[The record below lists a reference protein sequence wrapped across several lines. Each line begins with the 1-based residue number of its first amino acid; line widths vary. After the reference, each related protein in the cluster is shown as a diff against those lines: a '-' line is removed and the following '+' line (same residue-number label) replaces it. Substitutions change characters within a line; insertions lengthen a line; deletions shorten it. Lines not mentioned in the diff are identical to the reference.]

1 MNVSE
6 HFIRRPVGTTLIA
19 IAIFLIGAV
28 AYVFLPVASMP
39 TVDFPS
45 IRVAASRPG
54 ADPATMAAT
63 VAAPLER
70 QLGAIA
76 GVTEITSQS
85 SLGSTSISIQFDLSR
100 SADKAAR
107 DVQAALNAA
116 AIDLPSDL
124 PTLPIFRKANP
135 GAFPVLIIALTSTSL
150 TASQIYDVADT
161 VIAQR
166 IAQVEGVAE
175 VTVSGAEQPAIRV
188 RLEPG
193 RLAAMGLSL
202 DAVRTAISNA
212 NVSAPIGSFEGG
224 AQGLTL
230 AGNTQITTPEEYGG
244 IVVRAANGTIVRLS
258 DIATVERGTRNSRA
272 SGSYNGKPAVT
283 LTITRQP
290 GANVV
295 ETVDRVNALLPE
307 LRRFIPA
314 AVDVEIMSDR
324 TLTIRASLHDMQ
336 WTLLETIGLVMLVV
350 FLFLRRAGPTLAAG
364 VTVPL
369 SIAGTF
375 AMMWAAGFTLDN
387 LSLMAVTISVG
398 FVVDDAIVMIESVQ
412 VNLERGMSR
421 LDAAILGARQIGFT
435 VLSISLSLVAAFIPL
450 LFMPG
455 IIGRFFHE
463 FALTLAFSIL
473 VSTVVSL
480 TVAPMVVARMPQGSP
495 GLSRFDRSV
504 EAVLGWLTRGYA
516 ATLGGAL
523 RHPWLMLLV
532 TLATIGLTVQMFR
545 VVPKGYFPQDDTGL
559 LIGFTEASADISFP
573 AMAELQERVA
583 ERVKA
588 DPAVVGVSSSAGSSG
603 WSGSVNQGRLFISLR
618 QDAKREP
625 SADVIQ
631 RLRRELAGIVGV
643 RTYVFGAQD
652 LRAGGRSG
660 KGTNQFTL
668 WGPDLAEL
676 DAWTPRVLDRLRRI
690 EGLQDVTTDREQGG
704 LQANVEIDRPTASRL
719 GVRIQDVN
727 DALNNAFSQRQITT
741 IYTQRN
747 QYRVVLEVGPDQ
759 RSDPADIGRIYV
771 PTSNGTQTPL
781 SSFARITRGTAPL
794 VVNHQGPFPS
804 ITITYN
810 LAPEMGLEAA
820 SRAVLDAVAGLY
832 LPDTLRAEFAG
843 DTKDFA
849 SGSGGYGMLLIAAL
863 LAVYI
868 ILGILYESLAHP
880 ITIISTLPS
889 AGLGAL
895 LALWFA
901 GMELSIMGLI
911 GLILLI
917 GLVKKN
923 GIMLVDF
930 ALDAEAKGAAPA
942 QAAVEAAVERFRPI
956 LMTTLAALL
965 GAVPLAVATGVG
977 AEIRRPLGVTIIGG
991 LIVSQLLTLYTTPA
1005 IYLLMSGLHRRRRKA
1020 GPARA
1025 VAAEPA

>member
-19 IAIFLIGAV
+19 IAIFLVGAV

-135 GAFPVLIIALTSTSL
+135 GAFPVLILALTSRTLS
-150 TASQIYDVADT
+150 ASAIYDVADT

-188 RLEPG
+188 RLDPA

-202 DAVRTAISNA
+202 DAVRTAIANA

-224 AQGLTL
+224 VQGLTL

-258 DIATVERGTRNSRA
+258 DIASVERGTRNSRA

-324 TLTIRASLHDMQ
+324 TLTIRASLRDMQ
-336 WTLLETIGLVMLVV
+336 GTLLETIGLVMLVV
-350 FLFLRRAGPTLAAG
+350 FVFLRRAGPTLAAG

-495 GLSRFDRSV
+495 GQTRFDRAV
-504 EAVLGWLTRGYA
+504 EAVLGRLTRGYA

-523 RHPWLMLLV
+523 RHPWLMLVV

-573 AMAELQERVA
+573 AMADLQERVA

-625 SADVIQ
+625 SNDVIQ

-704 LQANVEIDRPTASRL
+704 LQANVEIDRPTAARL
-719 GVRIQDVN
+719 GIRIQDVN

-771 PTSNGTQTPL
+771 PTSTGTQTPL

-880 ITIISTLPS
+880 VTIISTLPS

-965 GAVPLAVATGVG
+965 GAVPLAIATGVG

-1005 IYLLMSGLHRRRRKA
+1005 IYLLMSGLHRRRRTTPDLA
-1020 GPARA
+1020 AAPA
-1025 VAAEPA
+1025 